1 MFEYAKRRN
10 QFELHSEKKIKK
22 TPRRYEKINR
32 KKYSR
37 VSSKTGA
44 DWELHRQSFI
54 DWVAPFDKG
63 YIRPCVT
70 QSLQEGQEGKTS
82 LAAPHHSF
90 KIFFKKV

>member
-44 DWELHRQSFI
+44 DRKFHRQSFI
-54 DWVAPFDKG
+54 DWVAPFD
-63 YIRPCVT
+63 
-70 QSLQEGQEGKTS
+70 
-82 LAAPHHSF
+82 
-90 KIFFKKV
+90 

>member
-44 DWELHRQSFI
+44 TWELHRQSAW
-54 DWVAPFDKG
+54 DCGAAFDKG
-63 YIRPCVT
+63 YICPCVT
-70 QSLQEGQEGKTS
+70 QSLQEAQEGKTS
-82 LAAPHHSF
+82 LAAPHQSF
-90 KIFFKKV
+90 KNFFKKV